1 MGALNNQI
9 IAIMYSRFPQESKLS
24 WHSKAYCIF
33 RRYSLLEAVEVP
45 VSHTLSADS
54 PGTTV
59 SRYEMSHNFLLSI
72 KSIFTTFLSVD
83 RSLKTVFDDRLLCD
97 LRSVSQKQEIS
108 DTATANAVFLTCSL
122 RKPFSREY
130 TIHPKV
136 LDAKPRKITAHPSKR
151 HKCET
156 QFSFLN

>member
-1 MGALNNQI
+1 MPA
-9 IAIMYSRFPQESKLS
+9 
-24 WHSKAYCIF
+24 
-33 RRYSLLEAVEVP
+33 
-45 VSHTLSADS
+45 SHPLSADS
-54 PGTTV
+54 PGRTV

-72 KSIFTTFLSVD
+72 KSIFITFLSVD

-108 DTATANAVFLTCSL
+108 DAATANAIFLTCSL
-122 RKPFSREY
+122 RKPFSQEY

-151 HKCET
+151 HNCET